1 MTTLNGIH
9 HLTILTAD
17 IDRLEAFYERVFE
30 APVTLDMEEDGLR
43 HAFIELGPDTVLH
56 PFQVPGVEVPQGDV
70 PMFERGRMD
79 HIGLNATSEQTFWEL
94 RRRVLE
100 EDAGVDDA
108 VVTDMGP
115 LLSFTFEDPD
125 GARHEVIWV
134 KPGTPGDEMLARADW
149 KTIDGPPRG
158 STD

>member
-1 MTTLNGIH
+1 MKTLNGIH
-9 HLTILTAD
+9 HLTSLTAD
-17 IDRLEAFYERVFE
+17 IDRLTAFYERVFE

-70 PMFERGRMD
+70 PMFQRGRMD
-79 HIGLNATSEQTFWEL
+79 HIGLNATSEKVFWEL
-94 RRRVLE
+94 RGRILE
-100 EDAGVDDA
+100 EGAGVDDA
-108 VVTDMGP
+108 VVSDMGP

-134 KPGTPGDEMLARADW
+134 KPDVPSAEMLARADW
-149 KTIDGPPRG
+149 ETIDGSPAG
-158 STD
+158 TAD